1 MLIVVALAGVVGVAA
16 AAAVGL
22 LEITLFTD
30 LFVVMGEVFCSD
42 ASVLLLC
49 VVVIAVVANVV
60 DVTGASVAG
69 SGAVAGIVVVIV
81 IGVVVVVSG
90 VVVVL
95 IVSVELFVVE
105 LLLLFAC
112 VKLPLITFR
121 GNGFGLI
128 ISTEL

>member
-16 AAAVGL
+16 AAAVDL
-22 LEITLFTD
+22 LEITLFAD

-42 ASVLLLC
+42 ANVVLLC

-60 DVTGASVAG
+60 DNTGASVAG
-69 SGAVAGIVVVIV
+69 KGGAVATI
-81 IGVVVVVSG
+81 VVVVVISG

-128 ISTEL
+128 ISTIL